1 MNSSGNSLNE
11 LEAKLSNL
19 ERANFDLKMQLYYL
33 NKKYAE
39 VQSQSEDNDGSTSIA
54 EQITPRLLAINLKEE
69 NEYFKLRVVELESE
83 IRNLQLLRESD
94 NAEYQRTL
102 HSKPH
107 DSFAII
113 DESRR
118 RERDAV
124 KVIAE
129 HDANLISKLRTEIG
143 KLESIHENDQRLLD
157 ELTSTLSQQI
167 EQLESKDSEL
177 EVLRCTVA
185 ELKSKVE
192 LLVDTAMH
200 QEQVI
205 SGLQSSKSSPT
216 RSLAM
221 DSSTV
226 AELDALKQ
234 ENASLRGQVERQNA
248 SILNQSEAINR
259 LETSTSTILF
269 CDEEE
274 MKLLKQDLV
283 RARNDKVQL
292 QKLLRSS
299 QKELED
305 LQQTNADVNSRL
317 QFMERQMSHSSRL
330 LRYAD
335 HAELHH
341 CAVLYHRACP
351 LTSTL
356 LGNERKNY

>member
-1 MNSSGNSLNE
+1 
-11 LEAKLSNL
+11 
-19 ERANFDLKMQLYYL
+19 
-33 NKKYAE
+33 
-39 VQSQSEDNDGSTSIA
+39 
-54 EQITPRLLAINLKEE
+54 
-69 NEYFKLRVVELESE
+69 
-83 IRNLQLLRESD
+83 
-94 NAEYQRTL
+94 
-102 HSKPH
+102 
-107 DSFAII
+107 
-113 DESRR
+113 
-118 RERDAV
+118 
-124 KVIAE
+124 
-129 HDANLISKLRTEIG
+129 
-143 KLESIHENDQRLLD
+143 
-157 ELTSTLSQQI
+157 
-167 EQLESKDSEL
+167 
-177 EVLRCTVA
+177 
-185 ELKSKVE
+185 
-192 LLVDTAMH
+192 MH

-221 DSSTV
+221 DSSAV

-335 HAELHH
+335 HAELHY

>member
-1 MNSSGNSLNE
+1 MNSTGNSLNE

-39 VQSQSEDNDGSTSIA
+39 VQSQSEDNDDSSSTA
-54 EQITPRLLAINLKEE
+54 EQIASPLVAINLKEE

-94 NAEYQRTL
+94 NAEYQRAL

-118 RERDAV
+118 REREAV
-124 KVIAE
+124 KAIAE

-157 ELTSTLSQQI
+157 ELTNTLSQQI
-167 EQLESKDSEL
+167 EQLESKDAEL
-177 EVLRCTVA
+177 GVLRCTVA
-185 ELKSKVE
+185 ELKLKVE

-205 SGLQSSKSSPT
+205 SGLQSPRNSPT
-216 RSLAM
+216 RSIAIN
-221 DSSTV
+221 SST
-226 AELDALKQ
+226 AAKLDALKQ
-234 ENASLRGQVERQNA
+234 ENASLKSQVERQNA

-274 MKLLKQDLV
+274 MKLLKQDLA
-283 RARNDKVQL
+283 RARNEKVNL
-292 QKLLRSS
+292 QKLLSSS
-299 QKELED
+299 QKELEN
-305 LQQTNADVNSRL
+305 LQQTNAGVNSRL
-317 QFMERQMSHSSRL
+317 QFVERQMSHSSRL
-330 LRYAD
+330 LRYVGP
-335 HAELHH
+335 AELHH
-341 CAVLYHRACP
+341 HH
-351 LTSTL
+351 
-356 LGNERKNY
+356 

>member
-54 EQITPRLLAINLKEE
+54 EQIAPRLLAVNLKEE

-226 AELDALKQ
+226 DALKQ

-351 LTSTL
+351 LTSFL

>member
-39 VQSQSEDNDGSTSIA
+39 VQSQSEDSTSIA
-54 EQITPRLLAINLKEE
+54 EQIAPRLSAINLKEE

-113 DESRR
+113 DESHR

-167 EQLESKDSEL
+167 EQVESKDSEL

-192 LLVDTAMH
+192 LLVDTALH

-205 SGLQSSKSSPT
+205 SGLQSSRSSPT

-221 DSSTV
+221 DNSAF

-341 CAVLYHRACP
+341 CAVLYHRACL

>member
-39 VQSQSEDNDGSTSIA
+39 VQSQSQDNDGSTSIA
-54 EQITPRLLAINLKEE
+54 EQIAPRLLAINLKD
-69 NEYFKLRVVELESE
+69 EYFKLRVVELESE

-129 HDANLISKLRTEIG
+129 HDANLISKLRSEIC

-167 EQLESKDSEL
+167 EQQESKDSEL

-185 ELKSKVE
+185 ELKSKVV

-205 SGLQSSKSSPT
+205 SGLQSSRSSPT

-292 QKLLRSS
+292 QQLLRSS

-305 LQQTNADVNSRL
+305 LQQTNAGVNSRL

-330 LRYAD
+330 LRYVD
-335 HAELHH
+335 HAE
-341 CAVLYHRACP
+341 LYHRACP